1 MLNLRVMTVNDDILK
16 DRPREKLIARGAA
29 ALTDAELLAI
39 LIGSGS
45 SGESAVELM
54 RRILADCDGRL
65 KRLGRLKLEDLTA
78 YKGMGPDKA
87 VTLMAACELGR
98 RRESEPQEEKVHILR
113 STDVAAYFRPILQD
127 LPYEECHL
135 MLLKQDLSLLETSM
149 LSRGGIAGSAVD
161 VRLILQRALL
171 KGAPVLAL
179 CHNHPSGNL
188 RPSTQ
193 DRQLTAALASA
204 CKVMGIR
211 LLDHVIV
218 SDRGFYSFSDEGAI

>member
-1 MLNLRVMTVNDDILK
+1 MNINEWAEQ

-65 KRLGRLKLEDLTA
+65 KRLGRLKLEDLTT
-78 YKGMGPDKA
+78 YKGMGPAKA

>member
-1 MLNLRVMTVNDDILK
+1 MNINEWAEQ

-78 YKGMGPDKA
+78 YKGMGPAKA

-98 RRESEPQEEKVHILR
+98 RRESEPQQEKVHILR

>member
-1 MLNLRVMTVNDDILK
+1 MNINEWAEQ

-45 SGESAVELM
+45 SDETAVDLM

-65 KRLGRLKLEDLTA
+65 KRLSRMKLEDLTA
-78 YKGMGPDKA
+78 YKGMGPAKA
-87 VTLMAACELGR
+87 VTIMAACELSR
-98 RRESEPQEEKVHILR
+98 RRESEPQEETVHIMR

>member
-1 MLNLRVMTVNDDILK
+1 MNINEWAEQ

-45 SGESAVELM
+45 SDETAVDLM

-78 YKGMGPDKA
+78 YKGMGPAKA

>member
-1 MLNLRVMTVNDDILK
+1 MNINEWAEQ

-54 RRILADCDGRL
+54 RRVLADCDGRL

-78 YKGMGPDKA
+78 YKGMGPAKA
-87 VTLMAACELGR
+87 VTIMAACELGR

>member
-1 MLNLRVMTVNDDILK
+1 VNINEWAEQ

-78 YKGMGPDKA
+78 YKGMGPAKA